1 MDEYRKLLTLQYI
14 EEKETNYTIQELC
27 ERLGFEW
34 KFGNDLLDEMFQDR
48 LIAYNNNYLICI
60 TEKGMK
66 FLKEVPNNYLK
77 MHEGSIFLHDIL
89 PKLKNDDIYIPRM
102 F

>member
-14 EEKETNYTIQELC
+14 NEKGTNYTIRELC
-27 ERLGFEW
+27 EKLGFEW
-34 KFGNDLLDEMFQDR
+34 KIANELLDEMFQEK
-48 LIAYNNNYLICI
+48 LIAYNDKYLICI
-60 TEKGMK
+60 TKKGIE

-77 MHEGSIFLHDIL
+77 MHEGSIFLHNIL
-89 PKLKNDDIYIPRM
+89 PKLKNDDIYIPRV

>member
-34 KFGNDLLDEMFQDR
+34 KFGNDLLDKMFQDR